1 MSYPN
6 LPNNRLIVNG
16 IDLTERYGLIL
27 VDGYTLEPP
36 EPKTYTVDIPGGNGV
51 IDLTNAL
58 SGDTVYK
65 NRKQEF
71 EFYVIDVKDFER
83 VKTDVS
89 NLLHGRDFDYK
100 ITMDPDYTY
109 HGRFTVS
116 SYTHSMYN
124 IGKIGVIKV
133 SIDAD
138 PYKYKS
144 QRVIRADA
152 VGGIIF
158 DCPSGRMR
166 VRPSIE
172 TGGFLRVIFKGKKY
186 ELPQGTWNINDILFE
201 YGNNEIYFCSYD
213 IRKYSWG
220 DLKANK
226 VTWSEFKTKRL
237 FEWYKTDGGGNYITR
252 QWYNVVD
259 RTWGDVSDTSWS
271 ELRYSILESDPTKK
285 SELKNWSDYTD
296 KTWADISSSKWP
308 DIDYILD
315 DTVKVDSIY
324 IAYDWGD
331 L

>member
-65 NRKQEF
+65 NRSQEF
-71 EFYVIDVKDFER
+71 DLYAIAVDNFE
-83 VKTDVS
+83 KLKSNVS
-89 NLLHGRDFDYK
+89 NLLHGKSFDYK

-109 HGRFTVS
+109 HGLFTVS
-116 SYTHSMYN
+116 SYVHSTYSN
-124 IGKIGVIKV
+124 GKVGVIKIK
-133 SIDAD
+133 IDAD

-152 VGGIIF
+152 VGGIIAN
-158 DCPSGRMR
+158 CESGRMR

-172 TGGFLRVIFKGKKY
+172 TGGFLRVIFDGKKY
-186 ELPQGTWNINDILFE
+186 ELPQGTWSVNDILFT
-201 YGNNEIYFCSYD
+201 YGNNEVYLCSYD
-213 IRKYSWG
+213 VRNLKWR
-220 DLKANK
+220 DLKANNI
-226 VTWSEFKTKRL
+226 TWDDFKKKRL
-237 FEWYKTDGGGNYITR
+237 FEWYKSNGDGTYVMKRWNDVAD
-252 QWYNVVD
+252 Q
-259 RTWGDVSDTSWS
+259 TWDDLSDT
-271 ELRYSILESDPTKK
+271 
-285 SELKNWSDYTD
+285 
-296 KTWADISSSKWP
+296 TWADLQYLSEEINGV
-308 DIDYILD
+308 D
-315 DTVKVDSIY
+315 DVF
-324 IAYDWGD
+324 IAYEWGD